1 MPGMFGGGPPPMP
14 GMFGGGRQ
22 DNQLVGGSDFLPKPS
37 PPVAMTPG
45 GMSRIGSLLSSLQ
58 GGGFGGGFQSQGPK
72 SLRGRQMQAMGGMFG
87 SQGRSQMAQPNV
99 KGLASGI
106 FSNFGDALNFFGR

>member
-1 MPGMFGGGPPPMP
+1 
-14 GMFGGGRQ
+14 
-22 DNQLVGGSDFLPKPS
+22 
-37 PPVAMTPG
+37 
-45 GMSRIGSLLSSLQ
+45 
-58 GGGFGGGFQSQGPK
+58 
-72 SLRGRQMQAMGGMFG
+72 MQAMGGMFG